1 MASKPFQEDKFQ
13 EVRLRTHF
21 IRNERSLG
29 MKNMI
34 KVKLDMGLGVFR
46 HSELTITKNGDKKRI
61 GSFVASEKTLTKKV
75 RMPKNKT
82 SLKIHKKEIAVAKNH
97 SDGILAERAL
107 LNPIYEKYCNKYGFI
122 EWKKFEKYFNGKTF
136 QKRIKTLDA

>member
-1 MASKPFQEDKFQ
+1 M
-13 EVRLRTHF
+13 
-21 IRNERSLG
+21 SLG
-29 MKNMI
+29 K
-34 KVKLDMGLGVFR
+34 KRHRVEVKLGAGLGVFR
-46 HSELTITKNGDKKRI
+46 HHQLTKSKNIDSDKEKT
-61 GSFVASEKTLTKKV
+61 GLFVSSEKTLTKKV

-82 SLKIHKKEIAVAKNH
+82 SLKIHKKENADAKNH
-97 SDGILAERAL
+97 SDAISAERAL

>member
-1 MASKPFQEDKFQ
+1 M
-13 EVRLRTHF
+13 
-21 IRNERSLG
+21 SLG
-29 MKNMI
+29 K
-34 KVKLDMGLGVFR
+34 KRHRVEVKLGAGLGVFR
-46 HSELTITKNGDKKRI
+46 HHQLTKSKNIDSDKEKT
-61 GSFVASEKTLTKKV
+61 GLFVSSEKTLTKKV

-82 SLKIHKKEIAVAKNH
+82 SLKIHKKENAVAKNH
-97 SDGILAERAL
+97 SDAISAERAL